1 MCGSRF
7 RKWEWKGNNHDKH
20 YIFTSNRTP
29 ASTWVRCGP
38 LQCFIHDCA
47 GTESLSDSVKRAT
60 RFSEKA
66 EPNRC
71 IETTPS
77 VSQLQPSQ
85 TGSVTSKR
93 CMSVIS
99 VYVSGRRLAC
109 VTVCS
114 QKAAV
119 RCCCWKTFVSR
130 HSYSWTVS
138 AIWQCLQTT
147 HFSETAEPKRWIE
160 TTRFAYQPTAL
171 PLNQTSS
178 QVNAVSHFCLR
189 TRKTSY
195 MCYGV

>member
-1 MCGSRF
+1 MTNATFSQATGLLHQHGCGVGHF
-7 RKWEWKGNNHDKH
+7 
-20 YIFTSNRTP
+20 
-29 ASTWVRCGP
+29 
-38 LQCFIHDCA
+38 
-47 GTESLSDSVKRAT
+47 
-60 RFSEKA
+60 
-66 EPNRC
+66 
-71 IETTPS
+71 S
-77 VSQLQPSQ
+77 VSFTIVQEQSHYLTVLNEPHVLVRKQSRIDASKRHRQFPSFNTPLSQ

-160 TTRFAYQPTAL
+160 TTPFAYQPTAL

-195 MCYGV
+195 MCYSV